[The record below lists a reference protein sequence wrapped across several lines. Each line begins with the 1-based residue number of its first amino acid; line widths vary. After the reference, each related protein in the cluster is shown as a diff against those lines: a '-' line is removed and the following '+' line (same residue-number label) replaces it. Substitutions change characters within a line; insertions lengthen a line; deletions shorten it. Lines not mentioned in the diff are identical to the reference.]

1 MFGISVVIDGKVV
14 FDKEFN
20 GYKESIAVL
29 KTKVPNKEKML
40 EMEEKFMRLVN
51 SDEMVARYYKIALGV
66 GVSILTNQALP
77 TYADSLSN
85 VSTKLREVTN
95 PIIELL
101 AGLGY
106 PLTYMM
112 FITGFIMVIMGK
124 KTKGIEILKWGCIGY
139 LGLQFVPFFLGILET
154 LGRELRGS
162 L

>member
-40 EMEEKFMRLVN
+40 EMEEKFMRLVK

-124 KTKGIEILKWGCIGY
+124 KTKGIVGLYRVFRITICTILFRNFRNVRERIKR
-139 LGLQFVPFFLGILET
+139 FFIT
-154 LGRELRGS
+154 
-162 L
+162 